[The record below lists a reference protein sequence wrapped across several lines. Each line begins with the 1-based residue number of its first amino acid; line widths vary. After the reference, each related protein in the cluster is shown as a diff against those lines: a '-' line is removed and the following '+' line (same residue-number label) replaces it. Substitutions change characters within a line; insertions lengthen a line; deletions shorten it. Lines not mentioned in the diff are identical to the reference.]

1 MASSIT
7 DSKFKD
13 EPKDDKVDH
22 EDTPDLNGLSGKPEF
37 LNKEKTIIVFNDE
50 ITGHDV
56 IQSLKPCI
64 KAKFWAKKSRILIL
78 CGFHTTE
85 TGKMGGSFSTFHGTI
100 SKHLGD
106 LKKKLGKE
114 IEEMEYEFES
124 VLLSTIPCGVV
135 DGIIKYE
142 LDSFGESNLRT
153 KFLSVLESEVPHVLV
168 FGTCFSKRSEVNDH
182 ISASGLY
189 PALFLSSDLGYVTD
203 GKRFQ
208 LDDQQKEVIKTVA
221 KVIKIIWL
229 SIKFVFTLINFQFF
243 L

>member
-1 MASSIT
+1 MASSIK
-7 DSKFKD
+7 DSEFKD

-229 SIKFVFTLINFQFF
+229 SIKFVFTLINIQFF